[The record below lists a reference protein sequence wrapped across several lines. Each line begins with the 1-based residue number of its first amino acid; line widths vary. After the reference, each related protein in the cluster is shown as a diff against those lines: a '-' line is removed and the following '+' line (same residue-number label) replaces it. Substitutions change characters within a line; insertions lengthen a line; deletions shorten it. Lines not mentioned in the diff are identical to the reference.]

1 MASIAQPDP
10 DESSTESLGAI
21 LGLRNGLSRRRFLG
35 RGSLVAGAAAA
46 MAAVPGLGA
55 LMSAGEADAPAVTGT
70 AGTAATEVGSG
81 TLADV
86 SEPVVAHVVN
96 ASTGEINLYQGAQQI
111 TTRNPA
117 LAQALVRLAAS
128 K

>member
-1 MASIAQPDP
+1 MASTAQPDP
-10 DESSTESLGAI
+10 DEDPSESLGAI
-21 LGLRNGLSRRRFLG
+21 LGLRQGFSRRRFLG

-46 MAAVPGLGA
+46 MAAVPGLGT
-55 LMSAGEADAPAVTGT
+55 LMSAGEADAPAVSGS
-70 AGTAATEVGSG
+70 ASTAATEVGSG
-81 TLADV
+81 MVADV

-117 LAQALVRLAAS
+117 LAQALVRLAS